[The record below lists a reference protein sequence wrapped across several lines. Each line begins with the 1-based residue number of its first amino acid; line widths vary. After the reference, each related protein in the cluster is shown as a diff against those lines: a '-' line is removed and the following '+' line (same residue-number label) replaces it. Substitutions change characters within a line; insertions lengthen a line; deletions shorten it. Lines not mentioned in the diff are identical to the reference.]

1 MMTIEYFTSESAP
14 ELGRYCFNFDFNQA
28 TESSILTTRSLYNK
42 RTTKMATNNTH
53 FETLHQFTTDY
64 APTKITQYKSNR
76 TGMSVVTVDRLGPKL
91 QGYFTLATEIFDD
104 SGAPHTLEH
113 LIFMGSKSYPY
124 KGVLDKLA
132 NRAYSNTNAWTAT
145 DHTAYTLDTAGWDG
159 FKQILPVYLEH
170 VVVPTLTDE
179 GCTTEVWHVNGEG
192 EDAGVVYS
200 EMQGVQNNGP
210 ELMDLAA
217 RRLLYP
223 EGNGFRYETG
233 GMMEQLRVLT
243 PERIRDFHK
252 EMYQPKNLCLVIVG
266 EINHDELL
274 TILDKFEDNI
284 IDDVPKISDPFRR
297 PWIESTETPD
307 IAETIVKIVEFP
319 EEDESSGD
327 ILVAFLGPNCN
338 DIVQTA
344 ALQVLLTYLSGSSI
358 SVLENI
364 MVEKEEL
371 ASSISAWWDA
381 KPKSVIFLQPTSV
394 ATEKLEMVEK
404 RLFEVLKEV
413 AEKPLDLDYMREC
426 VRRERRQVK
435 FQAESNP
442 ELFSNN
448 IISDFLFGD
457 RGGKGEEPTL
467 LDLKTIREYDV
478 IEKWTDEEWR
488 VFLKKW
494 ISDAKHISILGKP
507 SKALS
512 EKNKKEET
520 ERVAAQKER
529 LGEKGLAEL
538 KKKLEDA
545 TAKNDAPI
553 PAEVLEQWPVPATSS
568 IHFIKTDTA
577 RSGLARALGTTD
589 NVAQKAID
597 ACGNEEAGLFIQF
610 EHVPTNFVM
619 VSILLG
625 TSLIPTELKPL
636 LPLFIDNFF
645 NTPVLIDGK
654 LIPFETIVA
663 QLEKDTI
670 SYTISGGASKGD
682 DEGVLIQ
689 FQIEPEKYVDTVKA
703 VKMLMLDSVFDA
715 VRLNAALSKIL
726 ADIPE
731 AKRSGNDMLYAVDAM
746 LHLDSRSVVKARNTL
761 VKGPYLKGVKKLLAT
776 EPEAVISK
784 LETLRTSLFKASN
797 MRVLVVADIPHLPSA
812 TTAWHHLTS
821 ALEPTHSVLPIEK
834 QVERLS
840 PDGKE
845 PGNIG
850 VTIIPMPPIDSSFLL
865 SITKGP
871 LSYTDAIIP
880 AALVA
885 IAYIEAVEGPLWR
898 AVRGTGLAY
907 GTGFGRDVERGGLV
921 FKVYRSPDAFK
932 AFRKSAE
939 TVRELA
945 DGRVELERSA
955 LEGARS
961 SIVVGVAD
969 EQPTMLNAAQMS
981 FVNSVVRGVPST
993 YYSELLEKVAVI
1005 GEEEVRA
1012 AMRDLLMS
1020 CFEVGKAN
1028 LIVTAATTMEADLKK
1043 GFEEAGWAVHVKA
1056 LNEFKDDYGLPPVK
1070 GETPEESE
1078 DEEGEGEGSE
1088 GSGSGSDEE

>member
-1 MMTIEYFTSESAP
+1 M
-14 ELGRYCFNFDFNQA
+14 
-28 TESSILTTRSLYNK
+28 SSST
-42 RTTKMATNNTH
+42 TH
-53 FETLHQFTTDY
+53 FETLHQFSADY

-76 TGMSVVTVDRLGPKL
+76 TGMSVVVVDRLGPKIA
-91 QGYFTLATEIFDD
+91 GYFTLATEIFDD

-145 DHTAYTLDTAGWDG
+145 DHTAYTLDTAGWEG
-159 FKQILPVYLEH
+159 FAQILPVYLEH

-243 PERIRDFHK
+243 PERIREFHR

-266 EINHDELL
+266 EVDHKQLL
-274 TILDKFEDNI
+274 EILDKFEDTI
-284 IDDVPKISDPFRR
+284 IDDVPKPNDPFRR
-297 PWIESTETPD
+297 PWIESAPTPD
-307 IAETIVKIVEFP
+307 LTESVVKVVEFP
-319 EEDESSGD
+319 EEDESAGD
-327 ILVAFLGPNCN
+327 ILVGFLGPNCN
-338 DIVQTA
+338 DIIATG
-344 ALQVLLTYLSGSSI
+344 ALNVLLTYLTGSSI
-358 SVLENI
+358 SVLENT

-371 ASSISAWWDA
+371 ASSIQTAWDA
-381 KPKSVIFLQPTSV
+381 RPKSVIWIQPTSV
-394 ATEKLEMVEK
+394 ATEKLEQVEK

-413 AEKPLDLDYMREC
+413 ASKPLDMDYMKEC

-435 FQAESNP
+435 FQAESSP
-442 ELFSNN
+442 EFFSNN
-448 IISDFLFGD
+448 VISDFLFGERD
-457 RGGKGEEPTL
+457 GEGKKSTL
-467 LDLKTIREYDV
+467 LDLQSIKEYD
-478 IEKWTDEEWR
+478 ILEQWSDEEWR
-488 VFLKKW
+488 AFLRKW
-494 ISDAKHISILGKP
+494 ISDAHHVSILGKP

-538 KKKLEDA
+538 KKKLDDA

-553 PAEVLEQWPVPATSS
+553 PNEVLEQWPVPGTSS
-568 IHFIKTDTA
+568 IHFIESETA
-577 RSGLARALGTTD
+577 RAGLARSLGTSD

-597 ACGNEEAGLFIQF
+597 AAGAEEKGLFVQF

-625 TSLIPTELKPL
+625 TSQIPTELKPL

-645 NTPVLIDGK
+645 NTPVLVNGT
-654 LIPFETIVA
+654 LIPFESIVA

-670 SYTISGGASKGD
+670 SYGISGGARLGD
-682 DEGVLIQ
+682 NEGVVIQ
-689 FQIEPEKYVDTVKA
+689 FQIEKEKYEETIKA
-703 VKMLMLDSVFDA
+703 VKMLMVDAVFDA
-715 VRLNAALSKIL
+715 VRLNAALTKIL

-731 AKRSGNDMLYAVDAM
+731 AKRSGNDMLYCVDAM
-746 LHLDSRSVVKARNTL
+746 LHMSSESVVKARNTL
-761 VKGPYLKGVKKLLAT
+761 VKGPYLKRVKKLLASD
-776 EPEAVISK
+776 PEAVIEK
-784 LETLRTSLFKASN
+784 LETLRKSLFTPNN
-797 MRVLVVADIPHLPSA
+797 MRALVVANLEKLSNPTAAWSA
-812 TTAWHHLTS
+812 LTS
-821 ALEPTHSVLPIEK
+821 ALGQADTLLPIEK
-834 QVERLS
+834 QAQRLNEA
-840 PDGKE
+840 GKN
-845 PGNIG
+845 PGTIG
-850 VTIIPMPPIDSSFLL
+850 VTIVPMPPIDSSFLL
-865 SITKGP
+865 STTKGA
-871 LSYTDAIIP
+871 LSYDDPVIP

-907 GTGFGRDVERGGLV
+907 GTGFSRDVERGSLS
-921 FKVYRSPDAFK
+921 FKVYRSPDAYK
-932 AFRKSAE
+932 AFAKSKE
-939 TVRELA
+939 TVADLA
-945 DGRVELERSA
+945 EGRVEMEKSA

-961 SIVVGVAD
+961 SIVVAVAD

-981 FVNSVVRGVPST
+981 FVNTVVRGVKPE
-993 YYSELLEKVAVI
+993 YYSELLEKVAVVS
-1005 GEEEVRA
+1005 EEEIRRA
-1012 AMRDLLMS
+1012 MGELLMQV
-1020 CFEVGKAN
+1020 FTVGKADVV
-1028 LIVTAATTMEADLKK
+1028 VTGATLMESDLKK
-1043 GFEEAGWAVHVKA
+1043 NFSEAGWKVQVKA
-1056 LNEFKDDYGLPPVK
+1056 LNEFKDDYGLPPVE
-1070 GETPEESE
+1070 GESPEESE
-1078 DEEGEGEGSE
+1078 DEDEEGSE
-1088 GSGSGSDEE
+1088 GSDSGEEEE